1 MGKSLPAE
9 VSEFLVN
16 ALKSHDD
23 DEGCDGRKE
32 EDWREQ
38 KKTVSEEGGT
48 LDQSGASTYG
58 YVFVWKRRE
67 KKKKEGGS
75 GRAGV

>member
-1 MGKSLPAE
+1 MGGMGRSLPAE

-38 KKTVSEEGGT
+38 KKDG
-48 LDQSGASTYG
+48 Q
-58 YVFVWKRRE
+58 R
-67 KKKKEGGS
+67 
-75 GRAGV
+75 GRGNA

>member
-1 MGKSLPAE
+1 MRLRAMMTMKGVMEGK
-9 VSEFLVN
+9 
-16 ALKSHDD
+16 
-23 DEGCDGRKE
+23 RKTGE
-32 EDWREQ
+32 SR

-58 YVFVWKRRE
+58 YVFVWKRRRE